1 MKEKLNQLFKLRDKY
16 INNQEEIDE
25 ELLIKSVEELNIVI
39 PDFIKEE
46 SIETRLFVCP
56 DREYEFP
63 FVFEFSKENLNK
75 GINVVYDAIK
85 EYYSYSDFYDCCTN
99 ICLDELLKIFLYIEN
114 IPIVRYFDASD
125 VELLNVRKLN
135 YETR

>member
-1 MKEKLNQLFKLRDKY
+1 MKEKLKELFKLRDRY
-16 INNQEEIDE
+16 ICNQEEIDE
-25 ELLIKSVEELNIVI
+25 KILMKSVEELNIII

-46 SIETRLFVCP
+46 STETRLFICP

-85 EYYSYSDFYDCCTN
+85 EYYLYSDFYDCCTN
-99 ICLDELLKIFLYIEN
+99 ICLDELLKLFLFIEN
-114 IPIVRYFDASD
+114 VPIVRFYDSVK

-135 YETR
+135 MDTR